1 MTPLD
6 RMRHEPYR
14 LLFPLGAAC
23 AALGLA
29 MWVAFWLRP
38 EIGYPGP
45 AHALIMMH
53 GFIGSFIIGFLMT
66 MLPRA
71 IGVPICGTWHLVI
84 ATAGITGGCA
94 AAYANAPNFAWG
106 AHLLALAAPVGFI
119 AGRARLRASAPPSS
133 FACAAA
139 GVFAAICGSAMAIAG
154 GLGAPAWVGALGRGL
169 DHQAFPLLM
178 ILGIGSFLI
187 PKLAGPAGARISPQ
201 GVWFN
206 VALALIMLA
215 SFALEFLP
223 CEHDAAVRLRVA
235 YAMRAAVFAHF
246 VIKNVLPARLHVDAP
261 SYLKS
266 IPIALSAMAIGLAL
280 PAVWPAYTL
289 AWLHLVYVAGELWLT
304 LIIASRVLIGHAP
317 DRGTPRAGIVL
328 GYGVLLAAATISRVI
343 TGIWPGQTYVLHLAV
358 SALLALGGLAVW
370 SLILIPRFWSFP
382 ASRGH

>member
-1 MTPLD
+1 MTPLE
-6 RMRHEPYR
+6 RIRHEPYR
-14 LLFPLGAAC
+14 LLFPLGTVC

-53 GFIGSFIIGFLMT
+53 GFVGSFIIGFLMT

-84 ATAGITGGCA
+84 ATAGIVGGCA
-94 AAYANAPNFAWG
+94 AAYANALSLAWG
-106 AHLLALAAPVGFI
+106 AHLLALAAPVAFV
-119 AGRARLRASAPPSS
+119 ASRARLRASSPPSS

-139 GVFAAICGSAMAIAG
+139 GVFAALCGSAMAVAS
-154 GLGAPAWVGALGRGL
+154 GLGAPAWVGVLGRAL
-169 DHQAFPLLM
+169 DLQAFPLLM

-187 PKLAGPAGARISPQ
+187 PKLAGPAGARIAPQ

-206 VALALIMLA
+206 AVIAFIMLG
-215 SFALEFLP
+215 SFVLEFAP
-223 CEHDAAVRLRVA
+223 CDHDAQTRLRVA
-235 YAMRAAVFAHF
+235 YALRAAVFAYF
-246 VIKNVLPARLHVDAP
+246 VMRNVLPARLHADAP
-261 SYLKS
+261 TYLKS
-266 IPIALSAMAIGLAL
+266 IPIALSSMAIGLAL

-304 LIIASRVLIGHAP
+304 LIIGSRVLVGHAP
-317 DRGTPRAGIVL
+317 DRGTPRTGVVL
-328 GYGVLLAAATISRVI
+328 SYGVLLAAATVSRVI
-343 TGIWPGQTYVLHLAV
+343 TGIWPGQTYVMHLAV
-358 SALLALGGLAVW
+358 SALLALGGLALW

-382 ASRGH
+382 ARR